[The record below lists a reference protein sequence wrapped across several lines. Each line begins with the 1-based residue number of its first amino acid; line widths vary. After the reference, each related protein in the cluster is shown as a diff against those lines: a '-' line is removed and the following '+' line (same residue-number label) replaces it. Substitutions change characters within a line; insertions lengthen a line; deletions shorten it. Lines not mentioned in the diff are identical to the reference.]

1 MDIMQNLWGFLRE
14 NFFYDLRSSIVSIC
28 FLLGSFFLYKL
39 LKDNGEKIVKTT
51 KYLTCVAMFFSAA
64 LLLYTN

>member
-28 FLLGSFFLYKL
+28 FLFGAFFLYKL
-39 LKDNGEKIVKTT
+39 LKYDGEKIFKSMR
-51 KYLTCVAMFFSAA
+51 YLTCVAMFFSVV
-64 LLLYTN
+64 LLLSTN